1 MDIHL
6 INETRNV
13 KIAKLKTAYTV
24 FVHCNLVNNY
34 KPCELTFFHIYI
46 YIDLHQIKLFGKL
59 LEIKLS
65 SATFLK
71 TFRYMFLTS
80 LIH

>member
-46 YIDLHQIKLFGKL
+46 YRFASSKIVW
-59 LEIKLS
+59 EI
-65 SATFLK
+65 T
-71 TFRYMFLTS
+71 
-80 LIH
+80 